1 MNYAKK
7 IIYQS
12 NYWYNDGLKKAQV
25 RDMSGAIISLKRS
38 LQYNRENIAA
48 RNLLGL
54 VYYGIGEV
62 SEALVEWIIS
72 KNFRP
77 RDNIANDYIKE
88 VQDSANELE
97 IINQAVKKYNQC
109 IEYCR
114 QNSEDLAII
123 QLKQVITSHP
133 TFLRAH
139 QLLALLYLHDGQ
151 YSKAKQV
158 LRAARK
164 LDTTN
169 ETTLSYLHELT
180 RQRTRKGR
188 RSVDRKK
195 KDDAVEY
202 SLGNETIIQP
212 RHSAI
217 KEMAG
222 HLAVANLFI
231 GAAIGAA
238 LIWFLVAPAVNQS
251 RSERLNSQ
259 MREYSEQ
266 INSLEA
272 QVSAQTR
279 TLDNYRTAGEETE
292 ADAQQAQNTANSYE
306 NLMTVSEQYNSGEY
320 TNATMADTLL
330 NVNRDHLGDNGK
342 ALCDELRDSIY
353 PGACDSYFSSGTEA
367 LASEDYET
375 AIEDLGKVVRMD
387 QSYNSGQAVYN
398 LAQAYQGNGDN
409 ENALT
414 YYQMIIENF
423 ANSEY
428 VQDAKEN
435 YDALSGSS
443 GSSDSG
449 ESGDSTDSSSDSSG
463 DAETTD
469 TNAEG

>member
-12 NYWYNDGLKKAQV
+12 NYWYNDGLKKAKV

-77 RDNIANDYIKE
+77 RDNIANEYIKE

-109 IEYCR
+109 IEYCQ
-114 QNSEDLAII
+114 QNSEDLAVI
-123 QLKQVITSHP
+123 QLKQVIAAHP

-139 QLLALLYLHDGQ
+139 QLLALLYLHDDQ
-151 YSKAKQV
+151 YAKAKQV

-164 LDTTN
+164 LDTNN
-169 ETTLSYLHELT
+169 EMTLRYLHELT

-188 RSVDRKK
+188 RATSAAERKK
-195 KDDAVEY
+195 KNDAVEY

-212 RHSAI
+212 RHSAL

-222 HLAVANLFI
+222 HLAVANLFV
-231 GAAIGAA
+231 GAVIGAA

-251 RSERLNSQ
+251 RSERLNDQ

-279 TLDNYRTAGEETE
+279 TLDNYRAAGEETE
-292 ADAQQAQNTANSYE
+292 ADAQQAQSTADSYE
-306 NLMTVSEQYNSGEY
+306 SLMTVSDQYNSGEY

-330 NVNRDHLGDNGK
+330 SVNRDSLGDNGK
-342 ALCDELRDSIY
+342 ALCDDLRESIY
-353 PGACDSYFSSGTEA
+353 PGACDTYFSSGTEA
-367 LASEDYET
+367 LASEDYKS
-375 AIEDLGKVVRMD
+375 AVDDLSKVVRMD
-387 QSYNSGQAVYN
+387 QEYNDGEAVYN

-409 ENALT
+409 DNAVK
-414 YYQMIIENF
+414 YYQMIIEKF
-423 ANSEY
+423 ADSEY
-428 VQDAKEN
+428 VQDAQKN
-435 YDALSGSS
+435 YDALSGDS
-443 GSSDSG
+443 GSDSG
-449 ESGDSTDSSSDSSG
+449 DDSSSDSSDDSG
-463 DAETTD
+463 DTDAE
-469 TNAEG
+469 G